1 VTGADGFLHCRNGN
15 ASPGVD
21 TDLGTPGIQ
30 EPAGQQPGTS
40 VGVNAV
46 CYTVTQPKDV
56 SKTKPPWPVI
66 VGQDLIV
73 MSSIQG
79 QPFLSTG
86 GFTHVV
92 LGPVP
97 HVDGNGTHDGVLK
110 LVSPCITDF
119 TPGTNLQVNVTLAA
133 DKVLMNN
140 DTGTINV
147 VLDTVH
153 NAIEGDADD
162 CDDPSGTDAFESK
175 TYDST
180 TGEPVIEKD
189 DDTDRDGCVDEKE
202 LRSILNAGGL
212 RDPWNP
218 FDWYDINHDGAVTIP
233 VDILQV
239 AQAVGPTNPL
249 YLARKD
255 RGGLNYGPFAW
266 NKSGPNGSVT
276 IPDDVLGVA
285 QQFSSACLHDPDG
298 GTHQLYDTG
307 AAWPTGNRPWYM
319 DIAGNGV
326 INHGTMP

>member
-1 VTGADGFLHCRNGN
+1 
-15 ASPGVD
+15 
-21 TDLGTPGIQ
+21 
-30 EPAGQQPGTS
+30 
-40 VGVNAV
+40 VGLNAV
-46 CYTVTQPKDV
+46 CYTVTQPK
-56 SKTKPPWPVI
+56 STTGTKPPTPGAGPWPVI

-86 GFTHVV
+86 GFCHVI
-92 LGPVP
+92 LGPAGTGPSDCPPPFGGGTSVP
-97 HVDGNGTHDGVLK
+97 APFDTDGPNGDANDCDGDGNMAEIVLC
-110 LVSPCITDF
+110 LGSPCITDF
-119 TPGTNLQVNVTLAA
+119 TPGTNLQVNVALAA
-133 DKVLMNN
+133 DKTLLDT
-140 DTGTINV
+140 DTGTIRV

-153 NAIEGDADD
+153 NAIEGDTDD
-162 CDDPSGTDAFESK
+162 CDDPAGEDAFEST
-175 TYDST
+175 TYDSAL
-180 TGEPVIEKD
+180 GEPVIEKD

-202 LRSILNAGGL
+202 LRSILNQGGL

-218 FDWYDINHDGAVTIP
+218 FDWYDINHDGAVSIP

-239 AQAVGPTNPL
+239 AQAFVPAN

-255 RGGLNYGPFAW
+255 RGALNYGPFAW

-307 AAWPTGNRPWYM
+307 AAWPAGNRPWYM
-319 DIAGNGV
+319 DIPLNGV
-326 INHGTMP
+326 PNHGTLP